1 MVKKNLKMKLP
12 LDFLNNKTVQTV
24 LIISLV
30 VYTSILVPTLN
41 KTVIKLLTNGFVQ
54 VLIIIA
60 IVLTA
65 RKNFMAALL
74 LAVAYAVTL
83 QTARMHNLIENMT
96 NEEVKAKTIVKSK
109 ARSLDQQFNNDMEDL
124 FGDNVMK
131 VEQENADLF
140 ELVTTNP
147 KSNKITLGLVNKSG
161 KIDTVIQVNGQDTSF
176 DNINNV
182 VNQDTKNETSFKKL
196 MELSNSGKL
205 IELQTK
211 YDKLIKNL
219 RSEIQQSQQQNT
231 EPITNEE
238 QSVEMTEDV
247 TMEGDSVENFT
258 SHVYD
263 SETDCINNKH
273 SFIQKPLND
282 KCRGYSYFTNE
293 LNAQGL
299 NSPVHGNSGLISG
312 APF

>member
-1 MVKKNLKMKLP
+1 MKLP

-30 VYTSILVPTLN
+30 VYVSILVPALN
-41 KTVIKLLTNGFVQ
+41 KTVVKFLTNGFVQ
-54 VLIIIA
+54 VLIIIG

-96 NEEVKAKTIVKSK
+96 NEEAKTK
-109 ARSLDQQFNNDMEDL
+109 ASSLDKQFNNDIKQL
-124 FGDNVMK
+124 FGDNVK
-131 VEQENADLF
+131 QIKQENADLF

-147 KSNKITLGLVNKSG
+147 KSKKITLGLVNKSG
-161 KIDTVIQVNGQDTSF
+161 NLNTVLQVDGQDTTF
-176 DNINNV
+176 NNINNV
-182 VNQDTKNETSFKKL
+182 VNQETKNEASFKKL
-196 MELSNSGKL
+196 MELSNSGELVKL
-205 IELQTK
+205 QNK
-211 YDKLIKNL
+211 YDKLIKDLFNQMNH
-219 RSEIQQSQQQNT
+219 SSQQQNIK
-231 EPITNEE
+231 PVTNEE

-247 TMEGDSVENFT
+247 TMEGDSVETFT

-263 SETDCINNKH
+263 SETDCINNRH
-273 SFIQKPLND
+273 SLMQKPLND

>member
-1 MVKKNLKMKLP
+1 MVKKGLKMKLP

-30 VYTSILVPTLN
+30 VYVSILVPALN
-41 KTVIKLLTNGFVQ
+41 KTVVKFLTNGFVQ
-54 VLIIIA
+54 VLIIIG

-96 NEEVKAKTIVKSK
+96 NEEAKTK
-109 ARSLDQQFNNDMEDL
+109 ASSLDKQFNNDIKQL
-124 FGDNVMK
+124 FGDNVK
-131 VEQENADLF
+131 QIKQENADLF

-147 KSNKITLGLVNKSG
+147 KSKKITLGLVNKSG
-161 KIDTVIQVNGQDTSF
+161 NLNTVLQVDGQDTTF
-176 DNINNV
+176 NNINNV
-182 VNQDTKNETSFKKL
+182 VNQETKNEASFKKL
-196 MELSNSGKL
+196 MELSNSGELVKL
-205 IELQTK
+205 QNK
-211 YDKLIKNL
+211 YDKLIKDLFNQMNH
-219 RSEIQQSQQQNT
+219 SSQQQNIK
-231 EPITNEE
+231 PVTNEE

-247 TMEGDSVENFT
+247 TMEGDSVETFT

-263 SETDCINNKH
+263 SETDCINNRH
-273 SFIQKPLND
+273 SLMQKPLND

>member
-1 MVKKNLKMKLP
+1 MVKKSLKMKLP

-30 VYTSILVPTLN
+30 VYVSILVPALN
-41 KTVIKLLTNGFVQ
+41 KTVVKFLTNGFVQ

-96 NEEVKAKTIVKSK
+96 NEEAKTKGSD
-109 ARSLDQQFNNDMEDL
+109 LDKQFNNDMKQL
-124 FGDNVMK
+124 FGDSVK
-131 VEQENADLF
+131 QIKQDNADLF

-147 KSNKITLGLVNKSG
+147 KSKKITLGLVNKSG
-161 KIDTVIQVNGQDTSF
+161 NLNTVLQVDGQDTTF

-182 VNQDTKNETSFKKL
+182 VNQETKNEASFKKL
-196 MELSNSGKL
+196 MELSNSGELVKL
-205 IELQTK
+205 QNK
-211 YDKLIKNL
+211 YDKLVKDLFNQMQ
-219 RSEIQQSQQQNT
+219 QQST
-231 EPITNEE
+231 TSSTTSPVTNEE

-247 TMEGDSVENFT
+247 AMEGDNVETFT

-263 SETDCINNKH
+263 SETDCINNRH
-273 SFIQKPLND
+273 SLMKKPLSD

>member
-30 VYTSILVPTLN
+30 VYASILVPTLN
-41 KTVIKLLTNGFVQ
+41 KTVINLLTNGFVQ

-96 NEEVKAKTIVKSK
+96 NDEAKLK
-109 ARSLDQQFNNDMEDL
+109 ARNLDQQFNNDMKQL
-124 FGDNVMK
+124 FGDSVKK

-161 KIDTVIQVNGQDTSF
+161 NLSTVLQVNGQDTTF
-176 DNINNV
+176 DKINNV
-182 VNQDTKNETSFKKL
+182 VNQETKNEASFKKL
-196 MELSNSGKL
+196 MELSNSGQL
-205 IELQTK
+205 VQLQTK
-211 YDKLIKNL
+211 YDNLIKNL
-219 RSEIQQSQQQNT
+219 RSEIQQSPQQQNT

-247 TMEGDSVENFT
+247 TMEGDMEGDSVENFT

-273 SFIQKPLND
+273 SLMQKPLND